1 MKQLSYPFVSAEVM
15 NTVGKAAR
23 EATQLVSVTYATH
36 QLTKLIPQSKKK
48 GQEVAQL
55 REEMRKRRVSVGKS
69 LEEEMVKLEAQ

>member
-1 MKQLSYPFVSAEVM
+1 MKKLGHAFVAVDVM
-15 NTVGKAAR
+15 NTAGKVAC

-48 GQEVAQL
+48 AQEVAQP

-69 LEEEMVKLEAQ
+69 LEQEMVKLESE